1 MQKYLPF
8 LILWVLSKALTIES
22 TTSLN
27 ESSVPKSLLRSG
39 WGRHGDYSEDENDED
54 ESDDENEDDNM
65 DNEDDNIDDDTNTL
79 TSETSQNMA
88 SLQSPSILLLIALSA
103 LV

>member
-8 LILWVLSKALTIES
+8 LILWVLSNALTIES

-27 ESSVPKSLLRSG
+27 ESSVPKSLLKSG
-39 WGRHGDYSEDENDED
+39 WGRHGHYSEDESEED
-54 ESDDENEDDNM
+54 ENGEDDSDDDNM
-65 DNEDDNIDDDTNTL
+65 DNDDDTNTL
-79 TSETSQNMA
+79 QTSETSQNIA